1 MSKIIVKK
9 DENKEEFFNQF
20 LKNELDKEVNL
31 KRDIVTVV
39 VSVTKEEDICFLYD
53 KSRKIVVIDYFTN
66 NPRTFP
72 DTTNL
77 EKIARKI
84 IDRIDIDDDFE
95 KWKFILVVKNNPAF
109 LNPSFISIRTFKKVD
124 ISFNPLRLR
133 LLLNVNQHNFD
144 LKYEYEIEVRKSDG
158 RVSIL

>member
-31 KRDIVTVV
+31 KIDIVTVV

-77 EKIARKI
+77 EIIARKI

-95 KWKFILVVKNNPAF
+95 DWKFIFVFFNP
-109 LNPSFISIRTFKKVD
+109 NCISIKTFDKVD
-124 ISFNPLRLR
+124 INFNSLRLG

-144 LKYEYEIEVRKSDG
+144 LKYEYEIELRKSDG

>member
-31 KRDIVTVV
+31 KMDIVTVV

-84 IDRIDIDDDFE
+84 IDRIYIDDDFE
-95 KWKFILVVKNNPAF
+95 DYKFIFVF
-109 LNPSFISIRTFKKVD
+109 LNPSCISIRTFKRVD
-124 ISFNPLRLR
+124 MSFNPLRLG
-133 LLLNVNQHNFD
+133 LSINQQQNYN
-144 LKYEYEIEVRKSDG
+144 LKYEYEIEARKNENY
-158 RVSIL
+158 L

>member
-31 KRDIVTVV
+31 KMDIVTVV

-95 KWKFILVVKNNPAF
+95 DCKFIFVF
-109 LNPSFISIRTFKKVD
+109 LNPSCISIRTFKRVD
-124 ISFNPLRLR
+124 MSFNPLRLG
-133 LLLNVNQHNFD
+133 LSINQQQNYN
-144 LKYEYEIEVRKSDG
+144 LKYEYEIEARKNENY
-158 RVSIL
+158 L

>member
-31 KRDIVTVV
+31 KMDIVTVV

-77 EKIARKI
+77 EIIARKI

-95 KWKFILVVKNNPAF
+95 DWKFIFVFFNP
-109 LNPSFISIRTFKKVD
+109 NCISIKTFDKVD
-124 ISFNPLRLR
+124 INFNSLRLG

-144 LKYEYEIEVRKSDG
+144 LKYEYEIELRKSDG

>member
-1 MSKIIVKK
+1 M
-9 DENKEEFFNQF
+9 
-20 LKNELDKEVNL
+20 
-31 KRDIVTVV
+31 DIVTVV

-53 KSRKIVVIDYFTN
+53 KSRKIVVIDYFIN
-66 NPRTFP
+66 NPRTFL

-84 IDRIDIDDDFE
+84 IDKIDIDDDFE
-95 KWKFILVVKNNPAF
+95 DWKFIFVFSNP
-109 LNPSFISIRTFKKVD
+109 NCISIKTFDKVD
-124 ISFNPLRLR
+124 INFNHLHLG

-158 RVSIL
+158 RVSIS

>member
-1 MSKIIVKK
+1 MSKIIIKEN
-9 DENKEEFFNQF
+9 ENKEEFFNQF
-20 LKNELDKEVNL
+20 LKNEIDKDVNL
-31 KRDIVTVV
+31 KEDIVTVV
-39 VSVTKEEDICFLYD
+39 ESVTKEDDICFLYD
-53 KSRKIVVIDYFTN
+53 KSKKIVVIDYFIN
-66 NPRTFP
+66 NPRTFL

-84 IDRIDIDDDFE
+84 IDKIDIDDDFE
-95 KWKFILVVKNNPAF
+95 DWKFIFVFFNP
-109 LNPSFISIRTFKKVD
+109 NCISIKTFDKVD
-124 ISFNPLRLR
+124 INFNHLHLG